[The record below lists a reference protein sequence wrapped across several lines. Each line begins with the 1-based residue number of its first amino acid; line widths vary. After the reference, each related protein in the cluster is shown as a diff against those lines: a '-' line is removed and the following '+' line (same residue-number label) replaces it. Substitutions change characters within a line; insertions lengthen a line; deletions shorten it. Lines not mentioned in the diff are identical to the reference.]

1 MRKTLSALLGTLFLL
16 TLCCCS
22 PKQEYKLLENADI
35 SQNSLA
41 LFCFDGEQ
49 TTIKYVFNREEERII
64 SEINKL
70 NARQVDLDN
79 IPDLKIP
86 CFGLEIGD
94 ISLTYSNGYWLDK
107 NGKVYKAN
115 YDFKNAY
122 IKAESDEPIIS
133 SGGLL
138 MPNSWY
144 LGAKD
149 VRFYQKS
156 KYMKNVK
163 AGLSISFVSYEDNIA
178 TVNLKNTAHID
189 GTVGEYFT
197 LQKKIDGEWYTIPP
211 KEPMVFHAVGYS
223 LQEGQD
229 IDMKCHLNAY
239 GDLQKGQYRIEMEG
253 IVCEFEI

>member
-22 PKQEYKLLENADI
+22 PKQDHKLLENADI

-149 VRFYQKS
+149 IRFYQKS

-178 TVNLKNTAHID
+178 TVNLK
-189 GTVGEYFT
+189 
-197 LQKKIDGEWYTIPP
+197 KIDGKWYTIPP
-211 KEPMVFHAVGYS
+211 KEPMVFHAVGYT
-223 LQEGQD
+223 LQEGQN